1 MNKKTGWGK
10 YRDLPD
16 DRINN
21 IILEINNILNNNIYS
36 ELSSNTNNNIP
47 YSFRIIKDIIND
59 IFLKYTPLDMF
70 ITNRP
75 SNVINEIPYRI
86 D

>member
-21 IILEINNILNNNIYS
+21 IILEINNILNNDIYS
-36 ELSSNTNNNIP
+36 ELISNANNNIP
-47 YSFRIIKDIIND
+47 YSKRIFGNIIKD
-59 IFLKYTPLDMF
+59 IFLKYTPKDMF
-70 ITNRP
+70 ITDRP
-75 SNVINEIPYRI
+75 SNVINEIPFKI